1 MTLAHLTTKLRKMP
15 ITYDLETDIRFLQ
28 GIEKKEIEDVKGL
41 ILQNIL
47 TDEQIAEA
55 IKAPVEIVRRVRK
68 DIEGEEPSTPSNL

>member
-1 MTLAHLTTKLRKMP
+1 MP

-28 GIEKKEIEDVKGL
+28 GIEKKEMTGIKGL

-55 IKAPVEIVRRVRK
+55 LKAPLEVVKRVRK
-68 DIEGEEPSTPSNL
+68 DFESQTDENKLQYSIYIEVI